1 MVYEVQLQILYL
13 WYVWNWKNCL
23 KLLCQKV
30 RSNFRV
36 QFCVLDKKEE
46 FVCREQSPD
55 VTVARKN
62 PFASLHTQSCPSAK
76 QCTWAVHSHRLRCL
90 VKRVNVITSHVV
102 QIYAA
107 SKWVV
112 PRCVIIW
119 MANWVGDD
127 IGWQLVEATQL
138 WELVMGNKVVLHVLS
153 W

>member
-1 MVYEVQLQILYL
+1 MKFNFKYYTCDTCWIGKI
-13 WYVWNWKNCL
+13 VWNCILRKWE
-23 KLLCQKV
+23 
-30 RSNFRV
+30 SNFRV

-62 PFASLHTQSCPSAK
+62 PFASLHTQSRPSAK
-76 QCTWAVHSHRLRCL
+76 QCTRAVHSHRLRCL

-102 QIYAA
+102 QIYTA

-119 MANWVGDD
+119 MANCVGDD
-127 IGWQLVEATQL
+127 ISWQLVEATQL